1 MREILFRGKRK
12 IKNEWSY
19 GDYFRSKIFNTEL
32 GLRVAHSITYYHNDI
47 EHSHIVDPSTI
58 GQYTGLTDKKDNMIF
73 EGDILSANLD
83 DLFPDNETRLVVE
96 WHDNGWYGKNG
107 NMYDDFLN
115 EFNKMF
121 EVIGNIHDNPELIIK
136 EN

>member
-1 MREILFRGKRK
+1 MRKILFRGRRDKRYSK
-12 IKNEWSY
+12 SQDWVYGVPFTDSDGYCIMKNKFAE
-19 GDYFRSKIFNTEL
+19 
-32 GLRVAHSITYYHNDI
+32 RVVECET
-47 EHSHIVDPSTI
+47 V
-58 GQYTGLTDKKDNMIF
+58 GQFTGLTDKKDNMIF